1 MLEIFIIKSI
11 RHQQRTIIQ
20 LLQCIASVPLQK
32 INIRPFKIFKVYIWV
47 EVHEDTCVLTN
58 NIKSKFWFFLPSIF
72 KVNNRKDH
80 RNFIIF
86 FLGFMSQGDLCFGFK
101 VHINMGH
108 RPHIFFLN
116 IVKEKDQINENC
128 VYALAIQSNMQTSR
142 YKKIFFH
149 VEDNIKMSTQ
159 VYRIHVDD
167 L

>member
-1 MLEIFIIKSI
+1 M
-11 RHQQRTIIQ
+11 
-20 LLQCIASVPLQK
+20 
-32 INIRPFKIFKVYIWV
+32 
-47 EVHEDTCVLTN
+47 
-58 NIKSKFWFFLPSIF
+58 
-72 KVNNRKDH
+72 
-80 RNFIIF
+80 NFIIF

-101 VHINMGH
+101 IHINMDH

>member
-1 MLEIFIIKSI
+1 MCFDKQYLKPI
-11 RHQQRTIIQ
+11 
-20 LLQCIASVPLQK
+20 LG
-32 INIRPFKIFKVYIWV
+32 
-47 EVHEDTCVLTN
+47 
-58 NIKSKFWFFLPSIF
+58 FFLPSIF
-72 KVNNRKDH
+72 KVNKQKRPQELYH
-80 RNFIIF
+80 L
-86 FLGFMSQGDLCFGFK
+86 FLGFMSQGDLYFGFK

>member
-1 MLEIFIIKSI
+1 MINNLFHAFKSPFMLEIFIIKSI

-32 INIRPFKIFKVYIWV
+32 IDIRPFKIFKVYIWV
-47 EVHEDTCVLTN
+47 EVHVDTCVLTN
-58 NIKSKFWFFLPSIF
+58 NIKSKFWIFFYPQSSKSI
-72 KVNNRKDH
+72 NRKDH

-108 RPHIFFLN
+108 RPHIFFFLN

-128 VYALAIQSNMQTSR
+128 V
-142 YKKIFFH
+142 
-149 VEDNIKMSTQ
+149 
-159 VYRIHVDD
+159 
-167 L
+167 